1 MKKLALVLA
10 LTLTALAG
18 SAFASDWSSD
28 NVGIYFDEAGTLNCG
43 VAAPF
48 TPFPAYM
55 VLTQLTGSD
64 VNAWEIALT
73 YSNVLSLGFVPRGA
87 GAIDVGIN
95 PGEHLVGLASPL
107 LVSGGVV
114 VIADL
119 TLMVQNTNPAGISSN
134 GVFFHSLALKV
145 PAYQGTATE
154 IRELH
159 PITAPGSPILSI
171 NTGCAVDTENSS
183 FGEVKSLFR

>member
-18 SAFASDWSSD
+18 SAFASDWASD
-28 NVGIYFDEAGTLNCG
+28 NVGIYFDEAATLNCG
-43 VAAPF
+43 IAAPLM
-48 TPFPAYM
+48 PFPAYM
-55 VLTQLTGSD
+55 VLTQLTASD

-73 YSNVLSLGFVPRGA
+73 YSNVLSLGFVPRGT
-87 GAIDVGIN
+87 GPIDVGIN

-107 LVSGGVV
+107 LVTGGAV

-119 TLMVQNTNPAGISSN
+119 TLMVQNTDPAGISSN
-134 GVFFHSLALKV
+134 GVFFHSLPLRV
-145 PAYQGTATE
+145 PAYQGSATE

-159 PITAPGSPILSI
+159 PITEPGSPILSI
-171 NTGCAVDTENSS
+171 NNGCAVDTENSS